1 MGTAIIINSV
11 NFSEGGLGKVTLLED
26 KSVESIQIVGPESV
40 YAETAQYNIAYTPAD
55 TTETGVRWS
64 ITTGGEYATIDQN
77 GKLTVLEAADDYKDV
92 TIKAESNYP
101 NINAAT
107 MNVSVKYKDSWLDI
121 GGIGGV
127 EIANRAIGDTGVT
140 TSSADRVVY
149 KIAISDSATKL
160 LIKNNGAIQTT
171 FCFSSVDAVNGAANK
186 IGDSFISSD
195 TDNVEEHEIPNGAKY
210 VYTWCKVGTTVG
222 IQNGRKFKFV

>member
-11 NFSEGGLGKVTLLED
+11 NFSNSGLGKVTLLED

-40 YAETAQYNIAYTPAD
+40 EGETVQYSIAYIPVD

-77 GKLTVLEAADDYKDV
+77 GNLSVLEAADDYKNV

-101 NINAAT
+101 NIDAAT

-121 GGIGGV
+121 DGIGGV

-140 TSSADRVVY
+140 ISSADRVVY
-149 KIAISDSATKL
+149 KIAIPDGVTEL

-171 FCFSSVDAVNGAANK
+171 FCFSSVDAANGAANK

-195 TDNVEEHEIPNGAKY
+195 TDNEEEHEIPNGAKF
-210 VYTWCKVGTTVG
+210 VYTWCKVGSTTG